1 MIKEILLVIKIK
13 QQKDGGKGIP
23 IPENKAN
30 RNIQITIEIMSC
42 QVNFWIVKYKLHQ
55 IIRLRNNENL
65 LEIYS
70 VQLDNFELRIDKTS

>member
-1 MIKEILLVIKIK
+1 LIKEILLVIKIK

-42 QVNFWIVKYKLHQ
+42 QVNF
-55 IIRLRNNENL
+55 
-65 LEIYS
+65 
-70 VQLDNFELRIDKTS
+70 